1 MTGPESACLAADACV
16 GAPMVNSTLPHDQL
30 GPNPDLTLR
39 FTTAP
44 PAPVIAAAGTIL
56 SIQHGGTTIG
66 IEVQAGHH
74 QLAHGL
80 ATSLLLPPA

>member
-1 MTGPESACLAADACV
+1 
-16 GAPMVNSTLPHDQL
+16 MVNSTLPPDHL

-44 PAPVIAAAGTIL
+44 ATPVIAAAGTIL
-56 SIQHGGTTIG
+56 SVQHGTTTIG
-66 IEVQAGHH
+66 IEVQAGDN

-80 ATSLLLPPA
+80 ATSLLLTPG